1 MIQAEY
7 KSAIP
12 AYLDAQQ
19 AWVEATTQGNFETQ
33 GLVDMLDY
41 GYIKPYTKSTAKW
54 EKVEME
60 ILRKLWAEELTVD
73 EACDQL
79 VTEINKILAED

>member
-1 MIQAEY
+1 
-7 KSAIP
+7 
-12 AYLDAQQ
+12 
-19 AWVEATTQGNFETQ
+19 
-33 GLVDMLDY
+33 MLDY